1 MQIDRFNRRDT
12 AAFTLVELLVAISII
27 AIIGALIAAG
37 IMSWIGA
44 QARRNTETEIRT
56 LNKALLQHWDSVV
69 RAAKKEKTI
78 PTPVIT
84 MADGDADR
92 AHIIWIKIRLMEAF
106 PVNFS
111 EIKNAYAAPPL
122 SYIPGNRRFYMG
134 KYSSDLPPGYVA
146 TTPGKTES
154 AACLLM
160 ALKTNRD
167 GVVHSED
174 LLKPFIRD
182 TNNDKVSELVDGWG
196 EPLYFYRFATGNADM
211 QSKVPGNF
219 VAPTLDPLDP
229 RGLLIKT
236 FTPGNT
242 ALFEKLIHPLKSGTN
257 AWWAVPAIVS
267 SGPNLVSGLVANTA
281 PPYQNMAV
289 ATPKDAD
296 DNVYSYKIN

>member
-1 MQIDRFNRRDT
+1 
-12 AAFTLVELLVAISII
+12 VVAS
-27 AIIGALIAAG
+27 
-37 IMSWIGA
+37 
-44 QARRNTETEIRT
+44 
-56 LNKALLQHWDSVV
+56 
-69 RAAKKEKTI
+69 AKKEKTI
-78 PTPVIT
+78 PPAVIA
-84 MADGDADR
+84 MADQDVER

-111 EIKNAYAAPPL
+111 EIKNAYTAPPL

-146 TTPGKTES
+146 ATPGKTES

-167 GVVHSED
+167 GVVHNED

-182 TNNDKVSELVDGWG
+182 TNNDKIPEFVDGWG
-196 EPLYFYRFATGNADM
+196 EPLSFYRFATGNADM
-211 QSKVPGNF
+211 QAKVPNNF
-219 VAPTLDPLDP
+219 VPPYLDPLDP
-229 RGLLIKT
+229 QGKLIRT
-236 FTPGNT
+236 FTPGNST
-242 ALFEKLIHPLKSGTN
+242 LFEKLIHPLRSSTN

-289 ATPKDAD
+289 AIPKDAD
-296 DNVYSYKIN
+296 DNVYSYKLN